1 MMTLVTHVHL
11 KEGAAREWDATMRTR
26 LSAAKKRP
34 GWVGA
39 QLLRQADE
47 PDRRVIVGTIPA
59 VPLAAGGSGDRMMEA
74 GYRDSLSA
82 PGAFTVVMALH
93 ASERPHP

>member
-1 MMTLVTHVHL
+1 M
-11 KEGAAREWDATMRTR
+11 G
-26 LSAAKKRP
+26 
-34 GWVGA
+34 
-39 QLLRQADE
+39 
-47 PDRRVIVGTIPA
+47 
-59 VPLAAGGSGDRMMEA
+59 A